1 MQMKPFNLEKAMAGD
16 PVCMRDGRPVKILD
30 FDFDGKILYKYK
42 DKINTGDEKWFMIS
56 VDQEGNYDKEY
67 GSHYRDLMMDDKKAY
82 MNVYKREDGI
92 LIGGNIY
99 PSEEDLP
106 IEKFMHKCVN
116 SNSPVFFCK
125 AKVILI
131 DK

>member
-1 MQMKPFNLEKAMAGD
+1 MQMKPFNLEKAMAGV
-16 PVCMRDGRPVKILD
+16 PVCMRSGKPVKILD
-30 FDFDGKILYKYK
+30 FDFNEKIVYKYFDEIINLWIVK
-42 DKINTGDEKWFMIS
+42 D
-56 VDQEGNYDKEY
+56 VDKEGY
-67 GSHYRDLMMDDKKAY
+67 FDRASGQDYRDLLMADKEAY
-82 MNVYKREDGI
+82 MNVYKRDDGI

-106 IEKFMHKCVN
+106 IEESMHNIVN
-116 SNSPVFFCK
+116 SNSPSFFCK

>member
-1 MQMKPFNLEKAMAGD
+1 MKPFNLEKAMAGE
-16 PVCMRDGRPVKILD
+16 PVCMRDRRPVKILD
-30 FDFDGKILYKYK
+30 FYYNGKILYKYK
-42 DKINTGDEKWFMIS
+42 DKRYTVNEEWFTLS
-56 VDQEGNYDKEY
+56 VDREGNYNKEH
-67 GSHYRDLMMDDKKAY
+67 GSDDRDLMMDDKKAY

-106 IEKFMHKCVN
+106 IEESMHNIVN
-116 SNSPVFFCK
+116 SNSPSFFCK